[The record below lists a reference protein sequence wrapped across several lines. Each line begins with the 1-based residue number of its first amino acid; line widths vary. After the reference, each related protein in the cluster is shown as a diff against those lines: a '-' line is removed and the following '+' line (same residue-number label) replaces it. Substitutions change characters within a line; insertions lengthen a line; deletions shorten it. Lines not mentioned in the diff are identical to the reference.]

1 VEDWDKM
8 AAAVLIA
15 AVCHALS
22 KRYLR
27 TSVIA
32 AAVAALAIVLV
43 IYPVQTGEMSNIFPI
58 AIVFWLVITTPIAF
72 AAGLPFLLWRRSRDG
87 KPT

>member
-1 VEDWDKM
+1 MEDWDKM

-15 AVCHALS
+15 AICHALN

-32 AAVAALAIVLV
+32 AGLAAVAIVLV
-43 IYPVQTGEMSNIFPI
+43 IYPLQTGEMSNIFPI
-58 AIVFWLVITTPIAF
+58 AIVFWLMITIPIAF
-72 AAGLPFLLWRRSRDG
+72 AAGLPFLLLRQSKAG
-87 KPT
+87 KG